1 MHGNMSHHR
10 HDNNDNDD
18 DDDWENRIKLFVDLL
33 PRGSKTEHLGVVVP
47 EKRKLPIVINALRLD
62 YLGDNFDHFDGD
74 LMRRNLMPYGITFEF
89 AFES

>member
-1 MHGNMSHHR
+1 MHDNMSQ
-10 HDNNDNDD
+10 DNN
-18 DDDWENRIKLFVDLL
+18 DDDWENRIKLFIDLL
-33 PRGSKTEHLGVVVP
+33 PRGSKTEHLGVVVS
-47 EKRKLPIVINALRLD
+47 EKRELQVVINAVHQD